1 MNDANFD
8 GPSWAPLPPEPPKP
22 KRMSGFFRALRGLGS
37 VLLTAIGAEIVDR
50 LRRGLR

>member
-1 MNDANFD
+1 MNDERNWSR
-8 GPSWAPLPPEPPKP
+8 PEWAELPPPKP
-22 KRMSGFFRALRGLGS
+22 KRMAGFLRALRGIGS